1 MTSSSSNLLD
11 NLAEGNHK
19 LNVKIAIVGLNT
31 KV

>member
-19 LNVKIAIVGLNT
+19 LNVKIAIVGLST